1 MWKDG
6 RPLSLRFLFLLLAW
20 LTPLGYGNEGSSTG
34 SCYCNTR
41 FSSDSP
47 TVSMIEHLRKH
58 LKHYDQCTSYIRF
71 HLHSRT
77 VCGGSKEKWVTELVS
92 CFNRTECGHHYY
104 RRVVH
109 PEHLPPPSTQ
119 VPELTKRSSSD
130 VGTPAQR
137 YLPPNLLPSTQQP
150 TLPAERLSLDKNL
163 THANETS
170 TSSVGDSLE
179 AGENQKQKKENM
191 GPTAEISVIVPVL
204 SLLAIVFILTGVLL
218 YVLCKRRMQSLQYP
232 PDLQFHYIPVTPDSN
247 ASTKNG
253 SS

>member
-1 MWKDG
+1 MIALLSSPPLTPFPCLPYLAFSCSLDVLLDPLPL
-6 RPLSLRFLFLLLAW
+6 PLSTSSPCALSPDSSLLA
-20 LTPLGYGNEGSSTG
+20 
-34 SCYCNTR
+34 
-41 FSSDSP
+41 SP
-47 TVSMIEHLRKH
+47 
-58 LKHYDQCTSYIRF
+58 
-71 HLHSRT
+71 
-77 VCGGSKEKWVTELVS
+77 
-92 CFNRTECGHHYY
+92 ECGHHYY

-150 TLPAERLSLDKNL
+150 TLPAGRLSLDKNL

-232 PDLQFHYIPVTPDSN
+232 PGKLVLESLPQGTR
-247 ASTKNG
+247 ASLVGILTSVVSRWLETYPRQTNMKATCTMDHR
-253 SS
+253 S